1 MILVAGGT
9 GDLGG
14 RVVRLLRGQGHHVR
28 CLARA
33 ETQEPA
39 LGQLG
44 AAVVRGDLTEPRTLP
59 PACKAQTPLM
69 QVSLRWD
76 ASLKAL
82 ATPPSVRP
90 DAFQETHQLDEGSNS
105 PKAWD
110 WQRLSSTPGD
120 DRERVGLG
128 AQS

>member
-1 MILVAGGT
+1 MGEEMILVAGGA

-33 ETQEPA
+33 ETQESA
-39 LGQLG
+39 FGQLG

-59 PACKAQTPLM
+59 PTCEAQTPLL
-69 QVSLRWD
+69 QVSLRWH
-76 ASLKAL
+76 AGLRAL

-90 DAFQETHQLDEGSNS
+90 DAFQETQ
-105 PKAWD
+105 
-110 WQRLSSTPGD
+110 
-120 DRERVGLG
+120 
-128 AQS
+128 